1 MENADRDINKSVFDR
16 LMTEKEAIESEL
28 NEDLEWNRLDNSKAS
43 RIDAVRSGSIDDDD
57 ETLVEVREWMSE
69 ILLAFK
75 KVFGPRLES
84 GRNA

>member
-28 NEDLEWNRLDNSKAS
+28 NEKLEWSRLDYKKAS

-57 ETLVEVREWMSE
+57 ETLEEIREWMVE
-69 ILLAFK
+69 RLLAFK
-75 KVFGPRLES
+75 KVFGPRLI
-84 GRNA
+84 ALDF